1 MFVLALFLLVGLLAT
16 TLFGRLLLER
26 RLSLRPT
33 PTITRPPDSTVP
45 PTEDFRA
52 TIIIAE
58 ISTQAAYKTAQ
69 TGMTTPTRDVP
80 ATSTATP
87 VPADAQPSDTPDV
100 NGPLRLPI
108 VIGGDTAIETP
119 PPSTV
124 TPTPGAITVT
134 PPTPLPGE
142 ATQTAVAEVTATALS
157 FTPTPTGTPVP
168 TATPTET
175 AVGAPPVATLQAIV
189 KTTGEAKVYT
199 GPSVLYS
206 YITTLPANL
215 TVRLEGRTSSGE
227 WVRVCCV
234 NNVDG
239 WARQAFFNIS
249 GNKAPPGAP
258 TDAPGDDVRWLALQ
272 QTNATPLTPLP
283 TPTTIDK
290 SIYPLF
296 RRDPAGTGR
305 VDAQFYSS
313 YRDSRQFSGQATAS
327 SGFSSAPV
335 VIGSLVIAAS
345 ADNHLYGFDQA
356 LGNQRFR
363 LSLDTIIEFTPAVQ
377 DPYIYLVNQTGEIMS
392 VRDTGNSG
400 DAFAWRKSTNIAP
413 SAPLNIYGDL
423 LYMAGSDGVLYAFN
437 RLDNGSQ
444 RWAFPVTRQAD
455 LQYPTMGDQ
464 LVYAGDA
471 NLNALDVYSGTLIW
485 QNTSVRGMASPAIY
499 GWPGVK
505 GLAEVYVADREGVV
519 HALDANTGSPYW
531 QQGSAD
537 RPTAL
542 ALDERTVY
550 LSGPGFVSARDRST
564 GEQIWRTAFDGG
576 TLGGPIVG
584 NGRVL
589 VAGVSGSVL
598 ILDAARGQIVGN
610 VPVNVSL
617 VGSPAVSNDEIF
629 LAGRNGQLYKMTGAN

>member
-1 MFVLALFLLVGLLAT
+1 MFVLALFLLVGLLVTA
-16 TLFGRLLLER
+16 LFGRLLLER
-26 RLSLRPT
+26 RLALGPT

-52 TIIIAE
+52 TIVIAD
-58 ISTQAAYKTAQ
+58 INIQATYNAAQ
-69 TGMTTPTRDVP
+69 AGIVTSTRDV
-80 ATSTATP
+80 AATP
-87 VPADAQPSDTPDV
+87 TDANSPVDAQPTNTPGG
-100 NGPLRLPI
+100 NGSLNLPI
-108 VIGGDTAIETP
+108 IGGGSEPTDTP
-119 PPSTV
+119 PPNTS
-124 TPTPGAITVT
+124 TPTPGPITVT
-134 PPTPLPGE
+134 SPTPLPGE

-157 FTPTPTGTPVP
+157 FTPTPTETSVP

-189 KTTGEAKVYT
+189 KTIGEAKVYT
-199 GPSVLYS
+199 GPSVLYG

-215 TVRLEGRTSSGE
+215 TVRLEGRTSNGE

-239 WARQAFFNIS
+239 WARQAFFNIT
-249 GNKAPPGAP
+249 GNEAPPGAP
-258 TDAPGDDVRWLALQ
+258 TGAEGNDVRWLALQ

-283 TPTTIDK
+283 TPTAIAR
-290 SIYPLF
+290 SSFPLF
-296 RRDPAGTGR
+296 RRDPAGTAR
-305 VDAQFYSS
+305 VDAQFYSA
-313 YRDSRQFSGQATAS
+313 YRDSWQFSGQATAG

-345 ADNHLYGFDQA
+345 ADNHLYGFDQS

-363 LSLDTIIEFTPAVQ
+363 LSLGTIIEFTPVVQ
-377 DPYIYLVNQTGEIMS
+377 DPYIYLVNQTGEILA
-392 VRDTGNSG
+392 VRDTGNIG
-400 DAFAWRKSTNIAP
+400 DAFAWRQPTNIAP
-413 SAPLNIYGDL
+413 SAPLNIHGNL
-423 LYMAGSDGVLYAFN
+423 LYMAGSNGTVYAFN

-444 RWAFPVTRQAD
+444 RWTYPVNRQAT
-455 LQYPTMGDQ
+455 LQYPTIGGQ
-464 LVYAGDA
+464 LLYAGDA
-471 NLNALDVYSGTLIW
+471 NLNALDVYSGTLVW
-485 QNTSVRGMASPAIY
+485 QNTAVRGMASPAVY
-499 GWPGVK
+499 GWPGVR
-505 GLAEVYVADREGVV
+505 GLAEVYVADREGFV
-519 HALDANTGSPYW
+519 HALDANTGISYW

-598 ILDAARGQIVGN
+598 ILDAARGQVVGN

-629 LAGRNGQLYKMTGAN
+629 LAGRNGQLYKMTGFN